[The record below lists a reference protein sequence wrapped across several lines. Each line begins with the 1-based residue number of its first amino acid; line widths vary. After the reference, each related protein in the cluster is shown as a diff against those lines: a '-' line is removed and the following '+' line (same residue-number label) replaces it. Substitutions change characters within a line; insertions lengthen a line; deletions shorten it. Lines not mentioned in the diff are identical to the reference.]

1 MLEEQHIETKPS
13 YNITI
18 LNFHENKVKNARI
31 DSPRMY
37 THRKGYR
44 YQITIRPNGL
54 RNTSGFGT
62 HVSVKVI
69 SLTGDYDSTLKFP
82 TRFTIT
88 LELLNQHRDQ
98 DHYAKDIHCVVKDM
112 GGFAKKVHADHTSI
126 GCDREFIS
134 HYDLGW
140 DADKQTLFI
149 KNNCIKFRVTK
160 LVLH

>member
-37 THRKGYR
+37 THPKGYR

-112 GGFAKKVHADHTSI
+112 GGFAKKVHAAPFESAHQFTLVCTVLDSKTVP
-126 GCDREFIS
+126 GC
-134 HYDLGW
+134 HYNLCSNHSFLLTD
-140 DADKQTLFI
+140 
-149 KNNCIKFRVTK
+149 
-160 LVLH
+160 